1 MKKFKQT
8 KNALVAVFFATA
20 MSASLTSCDDDDC
33 EPCINGGG
41 TDRLVNECGNPLV
54 YVTGDI
60 TSNTTWS
67 SDNIYV
73 LNNRVIVKNNAVL
86 TIEAGTIIKG
96 GSGSEANAKP
106 LVISQGSKIEANGTA
121 SQPIIFTTTFDNI
134 CIGQKVGTN
143 LDNDDKGLWAGVI
156 ILGNAPISPASSN
169 TARIEGIPASI
180 PEGIYGGSAPADN
193 SGTLTYVS
201 IRHGGVELVPGGG
214 NEING
219 LTLGGVGN
227 GTTINHIEVIGNL
240 DDGIEW
246 FGGTVN
252 VTNALVAYQGD
263 DAFDVDQAYSGTI
276 TNVLYIAGDDSDHA
290 LEIDGP
296 EGTAVTP
303 DGFTMTGGALKG
315 AGVGE
320 YADFRSDAKGT
331 VQNLYFF
338 GFDAAADVE
347 LDNDGVSANYAN
359 GALVMS
365 GCVFNAAAG
374 VTLAD
379 ISADK
384 AATPPAGFDF
394 DVEFAADN
402 NTLGTAAPSFD
413 KSQFIGWSM
422 ADNKGLLSD
431 F

>member
-1 MKKFKQT
+1 MKNLKLT

-20 MSASLTSCDDDDC
+20 MSFSLTSCDDDDDDKITTN
-33 EPCINGGG
+33 PGTGGV
-41 TDRLVNECGNPLV
+41 TNECGNPLV
-54 YVTGDI
+54 FVNGDI
-60 TSNTTWS
+60 SNNTTWTKG
-67 SDNIYV
+67 NIYV
-73 LNNRVIVKNNAVL
+73 LNNRVIVKNNSIL

-96 GSGSEANAKP
+96 GTGSEANAKP
-106 LVISQGSKIEANGTA
+106 LVIAQGSKIEANGTA
-121 SQPIIFTTTFDNI
+121 SEPIIFTSIYDNI
-134 CIGQKVGTN
+134 CVGQKVGTN
-143 LDNDDKGLWAGVI
+143 LDNDSRGLWAGLI
-156 ILGNAPISPASSN
+156 ILGNAPISPATGT
-169 TARIEGIPASI
+169 TARIEGIPASVA
-180 PEGIYGGSAPADN
+180 EGIYGGSVPSDN

-252 VTNALVAYQGD
+252 VDNALVAYQGD

-276 TNVLYIAGDDSDHA
+276 TNVLYIAGADSDHA

-303 DGFTMTGGALKG
+303 DAFTITGGALKG
-315 AGVGE
+315 AGSGE

-338 GFDAAADVE
+338 GFDASADVE
-347 LDNDGVSANYAN
+347 LDNDGVSANYSN
-359 GALVMS
+359 GLLLMS
-365 GCVFNAAAG
+365 GCVFNAASG

-402 NTLGTAAPSFD
+402 NTLGTTAPSFD
-413 KSQFIGWSM
+413 KTQFSGWSM

>member
-1 MKKFKQT
+1 MKNFKLT

-20 MSASLTSCDDDDC
+20 LSTSLTSCDDDDDK
-33 EPCINGGG
+33 PKTDPNNGV
-41 TDRLVNECGNPLV
+41 VNICGDPLV
-54 YVTGDI
+54 FVDGDI
-60 TSNTTWS
+60 STNTTWTKG
-67 SDNIYV
+67 NIYV

-86 TIEAGTIIKG
+86 TIEAGTVIKG

-106 LVISQGSKIEANGTA
+106 LVISQGSKIEARGTV
-121 SQPIIFTTTFDNI
+121 SEPIIFTTIFDNI
-134 CIGQKVGTN
+134 CVGQKVGTN
-143 LDNDDKGLWAGVI
+143 LDNDERGLWAGVI
-156 ILGNAPISPASSN
+156 ILGSAPISPASSN

-180 PEGIYGGSAPADN
+180 PEGIYGGSNPSDN

-252 VTNALVAYQGD
+252 VEHALVAFQGD

-303 DGFTMTGGALKG
+303 DGFTINGGALKG

-338 GFDAAADVE
+338 GFAAAADVE

-359 GALVMS
+359 GLLLMS
-365 GCVFNAAAG
+365 GCVFNADAT

-384 AATPPAGFDF
+384 ATTPPAGFDF
-394 DVEFAADN
+394 DVEFAVDN

-413 KSQFIGWSM
+413 KTQFSGWSM
-422 ADNKGLLSD
+422 SDNKGLLSD

>member
-1 MKKFKQT
+1 MKNLRLS
-8 KNALVAVFFATA
+8 KNAVVAVFFATA
-20 MSASLTSCDDDDC
+20 MSFSLTSCDDDDDDDNNTNN
-33 EPCINGGG
+33 PGQVV
-41 TDRLVNECGNPLV
+41 TNECGNPLV
-54 YVTGDI
+54 FVNGDI
-60 TSNTTWS
+60 SADTRWS
-67 SDNIYV
+67 KDNIYV
-73 LNNRVIVKNNAVL
+73 LNNRVIVKNNATL

-96 GSGSEANAKP
+96 GTGSEANAKP
-106 LVISQGSKIEANGTA
+106 LVIAQGSKIEARGT
-121 SQPIIFTTTFDNI
+121 STEPIIFTSIYDNI

-143 LDNDDKGLWAGVI
+143 LDNDSRGLWAGLI
-156 ILGNAPISPASSN
+156 ILGNAPISPSTGT
-169 TARIEGIPASI
+169 TARIEGIPASVA
-180 PEGIYGGSAPADN
+180 EGIYGGSNPADN

-201 IRHGGVELVPGGG
+201 VRHGGVELVPGGG

-219 LTLGGVGN
+219 ITLGGVGN
-227 GTTINHIEVIGNL
+227 GTTMNHIEVIGNL

-252 VTNALVAYQGD
+252 VDHALVGLQGD

-276 TNVLYIAGDDSDHA
+276 SNILYIAGPDSDHA

-296 EGTAVTP
+296 EGTAVNP
-303 DGFTMTGGALKG
+303 DGFTLVGGALRG
-315 AGVGE
+315 EGTGE
-320 YADFRSDAKGT
+320 YADFRSNAKGS

-338 GFDAAADVE
+338 NFASSADVE
-347 LDNDGVSANYAN
+347 LDNDGVSSNYAT
-359 GALVMS
+359 GSLEMTGS
-365 GCVFNAAAG
+365 IFNAPSG

-402 NTLGTAAPSFD
+402 NALGTVAPAFD
-413 KSQFIGWSM
+413 KTQFSGWSM
-422 ADNKGLLSD
+422 ADIKGLLSD